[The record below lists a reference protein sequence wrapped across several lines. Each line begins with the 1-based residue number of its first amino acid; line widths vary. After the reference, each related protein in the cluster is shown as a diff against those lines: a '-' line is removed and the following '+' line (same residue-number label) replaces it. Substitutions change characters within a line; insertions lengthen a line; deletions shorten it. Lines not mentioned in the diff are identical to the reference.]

1 MNAEFSRTLSLLRQ
15 EKGVSQRTAAGVLG
29 ISQALLSH
37 YENGIREPGL
47 TFVVKA
53 CDYYGVSADYLLGR
67 TLTRDGTTIG
77 TEELYDISDE
87 KDNSMRG
94 SVLALLSKKL
104 LVNSVG
110 MLFDL
115 LGKTGSREA
124 IRAASNYL
132 STAVYKVFRR
142 LYQANPSNNPDFF
155 SVPARQ
161 FAAGLPEA
169 DMACSEVELCEAL
182 AGQGLAQLHLAARH
196 VSLGQAGGELPG
208 RDGEKVRVVGR
219 VGLIQAAEHLI
230 DSGGQVVGGGA
241 DGLPAAGLA
250 QQVEEHAH
258 RVHQQFFGQQGQHR
272 PPHGVVLLIADVI
285 ELLGA
290 DGGAVPGEG
299 PAQQVVGGHPVVVA
313 GLDHEGQAR
322 LPDAVFVVGQ
332 QGLGDTQDS
341 GGGALADPFFLPQK
355 GQGAGKF
362 CVQISHLKRKSIHLV

>member
-47 TFVVKA
+47 AFVVKA

-115 LGKTGSREA
+115 LGKTGRKEA
-124 IRAASNYL
+124 INAAADYL
-132 STAVYKVFRR
+132 GTAVYKMFRH
-142 LYQANPSNNPDFF
+142 LYRADGSKNEDFF

-161 FAAGLPEA
+161 FMAGVATA
-169 DMACSEVELCEAL
+169 DMICTEAQYVDAL
-182 AGQGLAQLHLAARH
+182 AAHVKEKGSFPPMHNDALMENYPGLYQ
-196 VSLGQAGGELPG
+196 SLLQIIHNTGE
-208 RDGEKVRVVGR
+208 RVNR
-219 VGLIQAAEHLI
+219 RMEIQN
-230 DSGGQVVGGGA
+230 
-241 DGLPAAGLA
+241 
-250 QQVEEHAH
+250 
-258 RVHQQFFGQQGQHR
+258 
-272 PPHGVVLLIADVI
+272 
-285 ELLGA
+285 
-290 DGGAVPGEG
+290 
-299 PAQQVVGGHPVVVA
+299 
-313 GLDHEGQAR
+313 
-322 LPDAVFVVGQ
+322 
-332 QGLGDTQDS
+332 
-341 GGGALADPFFLPQK
+341 QK
-355 GQGAGKF
+355 
-362 CVQISHLKRKSIHLV
+362 

>member
-132 STAVYKVFRR
+132 STALYKVYRH
-142 LYQANPSNNPDFF
+142 LYHANPDNNPDFF
-155 SVPARQ
+155 SVSQ
-161 FAAGLPEA
+161 
-169 DMACSEVELCEAL
+169 
-182 AGQGLAQLHLAARH
+182 RH
-196 VSLGQAGGELPG
+196 FT
-208 RDGEKVRVVGR
+208 
-219 VGLIQAAEHLI
+219 
-230 DSGGQVVGGGA
+230 
-241 DGLPAAGLA
+241 AGLA
-250 QQVEEHAH
+250 GA
-258 RVHQQFFGQQGQHR
+258 RWSSPTPWPPTPR
-272 PPHGVVLLIADVI
+272 PRGRCPRWTTPPW
-285 ELLGA
+285 
-290 DGGAVPGEG
+290 PGTTPFCTSPCSSSSTTPG
-299 PAQQVVGGHPVVVA
+299 SGSTRALPPGRGRGRNSLFPAS
-313 GLDHEGQAR
+313 L
-322 LPDAVFVVGQ
+322 
-332 QGLGDTQDS
+332 
-341 GGGALADPFFLPQK
+341 
-355 GQGAGKF
+355 
-362 CVQISHLKRKSIHLV
+362 

>member
-1 MNAEFSRTLSLLRQ
+1 MNAEFPRTLSLLRQ

-47 TFVVKA
+47 AFVVKA

-110 MLFDL
+110 ALFDL
-115 LGKTGSREA
+115 LAKTGSRDA
-124 IRAASNYL
+124 IRTASNYL
-132 STAVYKVFRR
+132 STALYVVYRH
-142 LYQANPSNNPDFF
+142 LYQANPDNNPDFF

-182 AGQGLAQLHLAARH
+182 AGQGKDKSRMPELSHDILARDYPVLYQSMLQLIHNSGERINHLM
-196 VSLGQAGGELPG
+196 EG
-208 RDGEKVRVVGR
+208 REAKGEK
-219 VGLIQAAEHLI
+219 
-230 DSGGQVVGGGA
+230 
-241 DGLPAAGLA
+241 
-250 QQVEEHAH
+250 
-258 RVHQQFFGQQGQHR
+258 
-272 PPHGVVLLIADVI
+272 
-285 ELLGA
+285 
-290 DGGAVPGEG
+290 
-299 PAQQVVGGHPVVVA
+299 
-313 GLDHEGQAR
+313 
-322 LPDAVFVVGQ
+322 
-332 QGLGDTQDS
+332 
-341 GGGALADPFFLPQK
+341 K
-355 GQGAGKF
+355 K
-362 CVQISHLKRKSIHLV
+362 

>member
-115 LGKTGSREA
+115 LGKTGNREA

-132 STAVYKVFRR
+132 SSAVYSVYRQ
-142 LYQANPSNNPDFF
+142 LYHANPANNPDFF
-155 SVPARQ
+155 SVSQQHAQ
-161 FAAGLPEA
+161 T
-169 DMACSEVELCEAL
+169 
-182 AGQGLAQLHLAARH
+182 GLAQADM
-196 VSLGQAGGELPG
+196 ELS
-208 RDGEKVRVVGR
+208 RVE
-219 VGLIQAAEHLI
+219 LEDA
-230 DSGGQVVGGGA
+230 
-241 DGLPAAGLA
+241 LA
-250 QQVEEHAH
+250 QHAKEK
-258 RVHQQFFGQQGQHR
+258 GKM
-272 PPHGVVLLIADVI
+272 P
-285 ELLGA
+285 EM
-290 DGGAVPGEG
+290 
-299 PAQQVVGGHPVVVA
+299 
-313 GLDHEGQAR
+313 DHA
-322 LPDAVFVVGQ
+322 
-332 QGLGDTQDS
+332 
-341 GGGALADPFFLPQK
+341 ALARDYPVLYQSMLQLIHNSGERMNKLFGGREQK
-355 GQGAGKF
+355 
-362 CVQISHLKRKSIHLV
+362 

>member
-15 EKGVSQRTAAGVLG
+15 EKGWSASAPPPGVLG

-132 STAVYKVFRR
+132 STALYKVYRH
-142 LYQANPSNNPDFF
+142 LYH
-155 SVPARQ
+155 
-161 FAAGLPEA
+161 
-169 DMACSEVELCEAL
+169 
-182 AGQGLAQLHLAARH
+182 AQ
-196 VSLGQAGGELPG
+196 PG
-208 RDGEKVRVVGR
+208 RTTRTSSSVSQR
-219 VGLIQAAEHLI
+219 HFM
-230 DSGGQVVGGGA
+230 
-241 DGLPAAGLA
+241 AGLA
-250 QQVEEHAH
+250 D
-258 RVHQQFFGQQGQHR
+258 
-272 PPHGVVLLIADVI
+272 ADMHLS
-285 ELLGA
+285 E
-290 DGGAVPGEG
+290 
-299 PAQQVVGGHPVVVA
+299 
-313 GLDHEGQAR
+313 
-322 LPDAVFVVGQ
+322 
-332 QGLGDTQDS
+332 
-341 GGGALADPFFLPQK
+341 GGALRRPGRPRPKPRGRCPRWTTPPWPGTTPSCISPCSSSSTTPGSGSTRALPP
-355 GQGAGKF
+355 GRGRGK
-362 CVQISHLKRKSIHLV
+362 K